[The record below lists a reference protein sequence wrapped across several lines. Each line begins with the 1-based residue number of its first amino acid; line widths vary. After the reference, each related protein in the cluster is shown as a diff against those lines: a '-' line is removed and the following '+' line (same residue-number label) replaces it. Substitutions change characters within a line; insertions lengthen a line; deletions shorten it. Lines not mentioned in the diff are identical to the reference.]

1 MKILRVMVAVVV
13 LMGAGFWAS
22 SSAGQPPVPAPSLR
36 ERMIGTWKLES
47 RTVKKPDGSVTPLPG
62 WDGAVGY
69 ITYDRTGFMSLQ
81 FMQLNRTKES
91 GATSYTAYFGPFTV
105 DEKTKTVMHH
115 HAGDL
120 NPDGVAAIQPREVV
134 LEGDK
139 LSLNIRNANSPN
151 VNVNS
156 FTRMK

>member
-1 MKILRVMVAVVV
+1 MKIVRIIVAVAV
-13 LMGAGFWAS
+13 LIGSGFWAS
-22 SSAGQPPVPAPSLR
+22 SSAGKPPVPARSLR

-69 ITYDRTGFMSLQ
+69 ITYDRAGFMSLQ
-81 FMQLNRTKES
+81 FMQPNRTKES
-91 GATSYTAYFGPFTV
+91 GATSYVAYFGPYTV
-105 DEKTKTVMHH
+105 DEKTRIVTHH
-115 HAGDL
+115 HTGDL
-120 NPDGVAAIQPREVV
+120 NPDGVAASQPREVV

-139 LSLNIRNANSPN
+139 LSLNIRNAGSPN

-156 FTRMK
+156 FTRLK

>member
-1 MKILRVMVAVVV
+1 MVSALQALGCILGIRRTAVPHYRRYGGNMKIVRVMVAIVV
-13 LMGAGFWAS
+13 LVGGGWGARRSG
-22 SSAGQPPVPAPSLR
+22 GRRRVPAASLR

-47 RTVKKPDGSVTPLPG
+47 RTVKKPDGSVAPLPG

-115 HAGDL
+115 HAGD
-120 NPDGVAAIQPREVV
+120 
-134 LEGDK
+134 
-139 LSLNIRNANSPN
+139 
-151 VNVNS
+151 
-156 FTRMK
+156 